1 MGLLVELK
9 RRKVFRVA
17 AVYAATAFVVLQA
30 ADIMLPRLGVP
41 EWAVSLVVALVVLGF
56 PVALVLAWAL
66 ELTSDGV
73 RVTTAPADPAEPP
86 PSLLGRRT
94 AALAGSLVVVGMGLG
109 AGWFLLPTGS
119 PALPGVDT
127 TAITTTPA
135 LTSIAVLPF
144 LNMSADPDNEYFAE
158 GIAEELLNVLVRV
171 EGLGVASRT
180 SSFAYKG
187 REIGAVAIA
196 RELKVGHILEGSV
209 RKDGNRVRVAV
220 QLIDALHDRHLWS
233 ETYDRE
239 LTGIFEIQDEI
250 ANAIVAALQGTLG
263 TDQVART
270 VTVRA
275 DTENLD
281 AYELYLKARALF
293 VTRTSLPESVRLFER
308 VVELDP
314 AFARGWEGLAGVNA
328 VIESWGIKD
337 RDYTSLASEAADRA
351 LALDP
356 SLAMPWAVRALVATR
371 TYPVDYVRALQMYEQ
386 AIAADPANASTY
398 IWRGISW
405 VNLGFFDRAI
415 ADQDRCLAL
424 DPAYENCRRWKA
436 LATLFTGDVDGALEL
451 FEQGLINGFR
461 STRGTSFVEPLFVR
475 HGPATALLLMQDLDE
490 PIPHDLQHAILA
502 VLSGGDPPADA
513 RALVDR
519 EGIDAR
525 LRPYYYLLLRSYDL
539 AADDDG
545 LSATTVAFWDPAYTG
560 LRGSPAFRRI
570 LHRLGIPAYWRAE
583 GYPPQCGPSG
593 RDDFEC
599 T

>member
-1 MGLLVELK
+1 MGFLVELK

-17 AVYAATAFVVLQA
+17 AVYAATGFVVVEA

-41 EWAVSLVVALVVLGF
+41 EWAVSLVVVLVVLGL

-66 ELTSDGV
+66 ELTPDGV
-73 RVTTAPADPAEPP
+73 RVATPATDPAEPP

-94 AALAGSLVVVGMGLG
+94 AVLAGSLVILGTGLG
-109 AGWFLLPTGS
+109 AGWFLSPTGGPAGPTVDVAAAGS
-119 PALPGVDT
+119 PGT
-127 TAITTTPA
+127 G
-135 LTSIAVLPF
+135 SIAVLPF
-144 LNMSADPDNEYFAE
+144 LNMSADPGNEYFAE

-196 RELKVGHILEGSV
+196 RELNVGHILEGSV
-209 RKDGNRVRVAV
+209 RKEGNRVRVAV
-220 QLIDALHDRHLWS
+220 QLIDAVNDRHLWA

-270 VTVRA
+270 VTVRG

-293 VTRTSLPESVRLFER
+293 VTRTNLPESVRLFEQ

-314 AFARGWEGLAGVNA
+314 EFARGWEGLAGVTA
-328 VIESWGIKD
+328 VIESWGIQD
-337 RDYTSLASEAADRA
+337 RDYSALARQAADRA

-356 SLAMPWAVRALVATR
+356 SLSMPWAVHGLVAMR
-371 TYPVDYVRALQMYEQ
+371 VYPVDYARALDMYDR

-398 IWRGISW
+398 LWRGIAW
-405 VNLGFFDRAI
+405 VNLGFFDRAM
-415 ADQDRCLAL
+415 ADQDRCLTL

-436 LATLFTGDVDGALEL
+436 LTMLFTGDVDTALEL
-451 FEQGLINGFR
+451 FEEGLIRGFR
-461 STRGTSFVEPLFVR
+461 STRGSSFVEPLFKR
-475 HGPATALLLMQDLDE
+475 HGPVTALLLMQDLDE

-502 VLSGGDPPADA
+502 VLAGGDPPDNA
-513 RALVDR
+513 RALVERD
-519 EGIDAR
+519 DVAVR
-525 LRPYYYLLLRSYDL
+525 LRPYYYLLLRRYDL
-539 AADDDG
+539 AAAADG
-545 LSATTVAFWDPAYTG
+545 LTTTTVAFWDPAYAG
-560 LRGSPAFRRI
+560 LRGSPAFKQI
-570 LHRLGIPAYWRAE
+570 LERLGIAAYWRQH
-583 GYPPQCGPSG
+583 GHPPQCRPRA
-593 RDDFEC
+593 RDDFDC
-599 T
+599 A

>member
-17 AVYAATAFVVLQA
+17 AVYAATGFVVLQA

-66 ELTSDGV
+66 ELTPDGV
-73 RVTTAPADPAEPP
+73 RVTTAPTDPAEPP

-94 AALAGSLVVVGMGLG
+94 VVLAGALVMVGMGLG

-119 PALPGVDT
+119 PALPAADT
-127 TAITTTPA
+127 TATTTPT

-144 LNMSADPDNEYFAE
+144 LNMSADPDNAYFAE

-187 REIGAVAIA
+187 REIGAVSIA
-196 RELKVGHILEGSV
+196 RELNVGHILEGSV
-209 RKDGNRVRVAV
+209 RKDGNRVRVTV
-220 QLIDALHDRHLWS
+220 QLIDALNDRHLWS

-270 VTVRA
+270 VMVRA

-314 AFARGWEGLAGVNA
+314 DFARGWEGLAGVNA
-328 VIESWGIKD
+328 VIQSWGIHD

-356 SLAMPWAVRALVATR
+356 SLAMPWAVHGLVATR
-371 TYPVDYVRALQMYEQ
+371 TYPVDYVRALQMYER
-386 AIAADPANASTY
+386 ALAADPANASTY
-398 IWRGISW
+398 LWRGISW
-405 VNLGFFDRAI
+405 VNLGFFDRAM

-436 LATLFTGDVDGALEL
+436 LAMLFTGDVDAAIEL
-451 FEQGLINGFR
+451 FEQGLMNGFR
-461 STRGTSFVEPLFVR
+461 STRGTSFVEPLFFR
-475 HGPATALLLMQDLDE
+475 NGPLTALLLMQDLDE
-490 PIPHDLQHAILA
+490 PIPYDLQHAILA

-513 RALVDR
+513 RTLVDR
-519 EGIDAR
+519 EDIDAR
-525 LRPYYYLLLRSYDL
+525 LRPYYYLLLRRYDL

-545 LSATTVAFWDPAYTG
+545 LSSTTVAFWDPAYAG
-560 LRGSPAFRRI
+560 LRGTPAFKRI
-570 LHRLGIPAYWRAE
+570 LHRLGIPAYWRE
-583 GYPPQCGPSG
+583 QGYPPQCRPGG
-593 RDDFEC
+593 RDDFDC